1 MKLLS
6 VRALMSKRTRGVRLL
21 IIVNL
26 FLLAYLGSVFW
37 DYNSLPGPS
46 FEDGEAAY
54 AVDSQAVHYQH
65 RHLLSNNS
73 NYPPEVFSLKQRR
86 QGAVILHVFGMIYM
100 FVALAVVCDEFFVPA
115 LTVITERLAIS
126 EDVAGATFMAAGGSA
141 PELFTSIIGVF
152 IAKNDVGIST
162 IVGSAVFNILFV
174 IGMCALFSKELL
186 HLTWWPLFRDVFCYS
201 VSLVLLIYFFG
212 DDLIYWWEAFILFLC
227 YISYV
232 LFMKVNHIAEAKVKA
247 CIRRPKTVNKVQS
260 TDQLIEE
267 SHPPHRRERLGSL
280 PILHAGAGRY
290 RHGVLQL
297 MIHTIDPLSEAAN
310 DHMTHRLNEA
320 RRGSTATRRR
330 SSNAARA
337 DMHTT
342 EEGKLQDK
350 ALQLQAIATVQ
361 LVINHGNNTT
371 DQNGTISQVDREN
384 NVKIQMIS
392 NGRVSEE
399 QSPSA
404 TPNSQLDRADPR
416 LTNRDVNITVNDS
429 PLHDSNNSDTNAEEK
444 LEEEDEPLDLSWPD
458 TWKKRITYVLLAPI
472 MFPLYVT
479 LPDVRRPEKK
489 KWFPVTFIVSIL
501 WIAGFSYLMVWWAN
515 QTGETIGIPDE
526 VMGLTILAAGTSIPD
541 LITSVI
547 VAKKG
552 FGDMAV
558 SSSVGSNI
566 FDITVGLPV
575 PWMLYGAINGGDP
588 YRVSSKGLWCSIILL
603 FIMLLC
609 VIVSIAVSKWKMS
622 KALGFAML
630 VLYSVFV
637 TISVLLEYQI
647 IKCNA

>member
-297 MIHTIDPLSEAAN
+297 MIHTIDPLS
-310 DHMTHRLNEA
+310 
-320 RRGSTATRRR
+320 
-330 SSNAARA
+330 
-337 DMHTT
+337 
-342 EEGKLQDK
+342 EGKLQDK